1 MRSAAATLHF
11 SELLLVLLRGKTSLT
26 DALQI
31 LAGEGIEKQVKE
43 SAASLLAMMKKG
55 KGLSDSLRNMDEGKV
70 FFEPLYLTLIAA
82 AELTGNI
89 ETVLERIVIDL
100 QRKQK
105 ALDSVLNILIYP
117 SIIVLLAITGTIA
130 IIVKGMPYFISGGLL
145 SAGVVRDAK
154 TGIAIAGAVLLCGGS
169 ALFVCYFRIFNGD
182 SPEFR
187 IFYLLD
193 FLLRSNVTLLDALSH
208 CIISLARTKYGRAL
222 VSIKKDIT
230 SGVTFSSAF
239 ANVKKFSPYV
249 SGWLSVADK
258 HGNLGE
264 ICSSI
269 RDYYARKDDKTR
281 EVASKLIEPAVI
293 VLTGIYVLIIMVTV
307 VLPILTY
314 AGGIL

>member
-1 MRSAAATLHF
+1 MKSAAATLHF
-11 SELLLVLLRGKTSLT
+11 SELLLVLLKGKTSLI

-31 LAGEGIEKQVKE
+31 LAREGIEKHVKE
-43 SAASLLAMMKKG
+43 SAVSLIVMMKKG
-55 KGLSDSLRNMDEGKV
+55 KGLSDSLRNMNDGKV

-89 ETVLERIVIDL
+89 ETVLERIAIDL
-100 QRKQK
+100 RRKQRAK
-105 ALDSVLNILIYP
+105 DNVINILIYP

-130 IIVKGMPYFISGGLL
+130 IIVKGMPFFISGGLL
-145 SAGVVRDAK
+145 SADVVRDAK
-154 TGIAIAGAVLLCGGS
+154 TGITIAGAVLLSCGS
-169 ALFVCYFRIFNGD
+169 ALFIFYYKTFNDD

-193 FLLRSNVTLLDALSH
+193 FLLRSNVTLLEALSH
-208 CIISLARTKYGRAL
+208 CIISLAHTKYGKAL
-222 VSIKKDIT
+222 VSIKKDLT
-230 SGVTFSSAF
+230 SGVAFSTAF

-249 SGWLSVADK
+249 TGWLSVADK
-258 HGNLGE
+258 HGSLGE
-264 ICSSI
+264 ICASI
-269 RDYYARKDDKTR
+269 RDYYARKDDKAR
-281 EVASKLIEPAVI
+281 EVAAKLIEPAVI